1 MILPLLESQDQFLVN
16 FDRIRSI
23 LNQSWANFGQKWNFD
38 ERKPANSELICSTL
52 IEFVQCNEMGDFI
65 SSVFHIAGIK
75 FYHDSYLVLWIYHVI
90 CDHFS
95 KMILLH
101 EPYYVMYK
109 SPFNC
114 HVKSNQFLFRVGRSR
129 FCDHSAGKMLWSH
142 WCDRII
148 MLRWHHAVIDGYH
161 HH

>member
-38 ERKPANSELICSTL
+38 ERKPANSELICSIL

-65 SSVFHIAGIK
+65 SLELNSIMIHIL
-75 FYHDSYLVLWIYHVI
+75 SCEYHVI

-95 KMILLH
+95 NMILLH

-114 HVKSNQFLFRVGRSR
+114 HVKSNQFFSCGKKETCRDSVIIVLGKC
-129 FCDHSAGKMLWSH
+129 CDPIGVIASSCWDGITLW
-142 WCDRII
+142 
-148 MLRWHHAVIDGYH
+148 
-161 HH
+161 

>member
-65 SSVFHIAGIK
+65 SSMFHIAGIK
-75 FYHDSYLVLWIYHVI
+75 FYHDSYLVMWIYHVI

-114 HVKSNQFLFRVGRSR
+114 HVKSNQFFSCGKKETCRDSVIIVLGKC
-129 FCDHSAGKMLWSH
+129 CDPIGVIASSCWDGITLW
-142 WCDRII
+142 
-148 MLRWHHAVIDGYH
+148 
-161 HH
+161 

>member
-38 ERKPANSELICSTL
+38 ERKPANSELICSIL

-65 SSVFHIAGIK
+65 SLELNSIMIHIL
-75 FYHDSYLVLWIYHVI
+75 SCEYHVI

-95 KMILLH
+95 NMILLH

-114 HVKSNQFLFRVGRSR
+114 HVKSNQFFFVWEKRNMPR
-129 FCDHSAGKMLWSH
+129 FCDHSAGKMLWSY

-148 MLRWHHAVIDGYH
+148 MLRWHRAVIDGYH
-161 HH
+161 LY

>member
-38 ERKPANSELICSTL
+38 ERKPANSELICSIL

-65 SSVFHIAGIK
+65 SLELNSIMIHILSCEYITWYVIIFQIWSYYMSLIMWCIK
-75 FYHDSYLVLWIYHVI
+75 VL
-90 CDHFS
+90 S
-95 KMILLH
+95 T
-101 EPYYVMYK
+101 VML
-109 SPFNC
+109 
-114 HVKSNQFLFRVGRSR
+114 NQISFFFVWEKRNMPR
-129 FCDHSAGKMLWSH
+129 FCDHSAGKMLWSY

-161 HH
+161 LY